1 MRRFQASCVYPFA
14 LILLLGFVVCGA
26 QECVAAAPK
35 KKETGKPVAGDPL
48 PKMTRDQRRFFYR
61 TQKQLVTKLNG
72 KDNPGD
78 SKTWYTLLF
87 LDEVAIQ
94 TLGASSSSSQQSVT
108 LATMLAAKP
117 DGVVIQGKQDAAL
130 AVGQF
135 MYGSNNAAKGLKAP
149 STSESRNSTRAAG
162 NKRWWFFAFK
172 TKQEAEKRLLLA
184 IPQNAKK

>member
-1 MRRFQASCVYPFA
+1 MRQFQCSFACRFA
-14 LILLLGFVVCGA
+14 LVLLLGLVVCG
-26 QECVAAAPK
+26 EERCVAAGPK
-35 KKETGKPVAGDPL
+35 KKEIGKPAAGKTL
-48 PKMTRDQRRFFYR
+48 PRMTRDQKRFFYR
-61 TQKQLVTKLNG
+61 TQKLLVTKLNG

-94 TLGASSSSSQQSVT
+94 TLGASSSSSQRSVT
-108 LATMLAAKP
+108 LATMFAAKP
-117 DGVVIQGKQDAAL
+117 DGVVVQGKEDAAL

-135 MYGSNNAAKGLKAP
+135 MYGINRAAKGLKAP

-184 IPQNAKK
+184 IPQKVKK

>member
-1 MRRFQASCVYPFA
+1 MRQFPSSFVCRIA
-14 LILLLGFVVCGA
+14 LALLLGFVVCGGE
-26 QECVAAAPK
+26 ECVAAAPK
-35 KKETGKPVAGDPL
+35 KKEAGKPAAGNAL

-61 TQKQLVTKLNG
+61 TQKQLVTKLNS

-94 TLGASSSSSQQSVT
+94 TLGASSSSSQRSVT

-117 DGVVIQGKQDAAL
+117 DGVVVQGKQDAAL
-130 AVGQF
+130 AVGRF
-135 MYGSNNAAKGLKAP
+135 MYGINSAVKGLKP
-149 STSESRNSTRAAG
+149 ISTAESRNTSRAAG

-184 IPQNAKK
+184 IPRKAGK